1 MIQDKKMFKNKEIRD
16 NVLLISMAVVVII
29 FLVYIFFPSGKDN
42 TNKKNDIKKPVKTIT
57 PKKTKVPIIPMENV
71 DKDKLQELNLSIEKE
86 IGDIY
91 LTILS
96 SQNPFE
102 EYRVEPLRKVIDES
116 ENEVLKKYSKFSFL
130 DLSDIMNIEFP
141 EEYDGPCKFNIFL
154 SIFLIK
160 IVEEEAL
167 IKFADLAKI
176 EFEKNIDFCCYTLI
190 NNEIDRDY
198 QVLPILFYFKLLLD
212 RLNIYP
218 VNDDSAFFR
227 EKIENIRD
235 ISFSKHLR
243 KIFEFL
249 SFSREPERYRV
260 EWVERDGF
268 PDSDDAKS
276 YTSLRLKT
284 INFLKQKYLVF
295 PDPENGKNNIWIKE
309 LCSADSGG
317 IELGKLNILN
327 ENPLNPLK
335 NKKILYT
342 PINPHFVVVLDDYPG
357 SGLTENEY
365 VNRNVI
371 KKLNAFYKNFQVI
384 DFSEAAQAGKGF
396 KDKLEK
402 FGKYLKKTIPLD

>member
-1 MIQDKKMFKNKEIRD
+1 MFKNKEIRD
-16 NVLLISMAVVVII
+16 NVLLISMAVIVIF

-42 TNKKNDIKKPVKTIT
+42 TKKENNTKKPVKTVT
-57 PKKTKVPIIPMENV
+57 PKKTKTPIIPVENV
-71 DKDKLQELNLSIEKE
+71 DKNKLQELNMSIEKE

-96 SQNPFE
+96 SRSPFE
-102 EYRVEPLRKVIDES
+102 EYQIEPLRKVIDES
-116 ENEVLKKYSKFSFL
+116 ENEILKKYSKFSFF
-130 DLSDIMNIEFP
+130 DLKDIMNIEFP

-154 SIFLIK
+154 SMFLIK

-167 IKFADLAKI
+167 RKFADLAKI
-176 EFEKNIDFCCYTLI
+176 EFEKNIDLGCYALI

-198 QVLPILFYFKLLLD
+198 QVLPTLFYFKLLLD
-212 RLNIYP
+212 RLNVYP
-218 VNDDSAFFR
+218 VNDDTAFFR
-227 EKIENIRD
+227 EKIGNIRD
-235 ISFSKHLR
+235 LSFSKHVL
-243 KIFEFL
+243 KISEFL
-249 SFSREPERYRV
+249 SFAREPGRYRV

-276 YTSLRLKT
+276 YASLSLKT

-295 PDPENGKNNIWIKE
+295 PDPENGKNNMWIKE
-309 LCSADSGG
+309 LCSADSGS

-342 PINPHFVVVLDDYPG
+342 PINPHFIVILDNYPG
-357 SGLTENEY
+357 SGLTENEF

-371 KKLNAFYKNFQVI
+371 KKLNEFYKNFQVI
-384 DFSEAAQAGKGF
+384 DFSEASQAGKGF
-396 KDKLEK
+396 KEQLVK
-402 FGKYLKKTIPLD
+402 FGNYLKKTIPLN